1 VDQTACPQK
10 RKIKSRKFY
19 GSYAIFG
26 VSMAL
31 GAFFAG
37 MVVKESDFSHR
48 AED

>member
-1 VDQTACPQK
+1 MQFVARLGSRELFTLTVVACAVS
-10 RKIKSRKFY
+10 IAY

-37 MVVKESDFSHR
+37 WW
-48 AED
+48 